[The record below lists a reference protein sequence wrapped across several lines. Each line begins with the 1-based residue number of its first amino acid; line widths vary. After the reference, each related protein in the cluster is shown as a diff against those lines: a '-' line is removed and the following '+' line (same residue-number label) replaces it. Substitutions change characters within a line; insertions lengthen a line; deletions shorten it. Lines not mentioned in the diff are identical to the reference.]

1 MIKKKITEV
10 KDVTVLGKID
20 PDSIGIEVQ
29 ELIEDTY
36 REWIHR
42 VRVLG
47 KKVKQVK
54 DFYGKN

>member
-20 PDSIGIEVQ
+20 PDTIGVEVQ

-36 REWIHR
+36 REWIYR
-42 VRVLG
+42 VE
-47 KKVKQVK
+47 
-54 DFYGKN
+54 F